1 MILCWSSG
9 ISPLGTGCFRH
20 VRGAEKWQMV
30 NRSRHHHLSS
40 RIRFEHINC
49 LQAYGAWC
57 DCVEG
62 GWTSVCIRLLFLWF
76 GHSMSHTE
84 WANLSSFKIAA
95 QRQAKNVAVM
105 LEQEESQD
113 GSFVSRLYSLEL
125 LQYIHELM
133 NNKVRDLE
141 MHRKWDP
148 VLRNWHNQLNW
159 QTFSGLSYK
168 LTDPWRWGIVV
179 VCFRSCDGKLSHNVA
194 PRSISATSVRNQQI
208 STGWSA
214 SNYKCFISS
223 CTTPLPSGKV
233 GEISKILINGSDGK
247 HARHDREIQSPV
259 MAITAKAFN
268 SFGFPTLRSIVKIL
282 TLTEE
287 YLQVESI
294 GSR

>member
-1 MILCWSSG
+1 M
-9 ISPLGTGCFRH
+9 
-20 VRGAEKWQMV
+20 
-30 NRSRHHHLSS
+30 
-40 RIRFEHINC
+40 
-49 LQAYGAWC
+49 
-57 DCVEG
+57 
-62 GWTSVCIRLLFLWF
+62 
-76 GHSMSHTE
+76 
-84 WANLSSFKIAA
+84 
-95 QRQAKNVAVM
+95 
-105 LEQEESQD
+105 
-113 GSFVSRLYSLEL
+113 
-125 LQYIHELM
+125 
-133 NNKVRDLE
+133 
-141 MHRKWDP
+141 
-148 VLRNWHNQLNW
+148 
-159 QTFSGLSYK
+159 
-168 LTDPWRWGIVV
+168 
-179 VCFRSCDGKLSHNVA
+179 A